1 MELSQIEAFVAI
13 VRGGGFTR
21 ASATLHLSQPA
32 ISRRLHLL
40 EDELGAP
47 LFERIRSGAV
57 LTEAGCAFLPHAE
70 TLLASIRDGIDA
82 VGALRG
88 TDHGAITVAV
98 VGTLASTSLTARLR
112 RFRELHPRVDLRLRT
127 ALSREVSELV
137 RRGDA
142 TLGLRY
148 DVDPHPELVSTRI
161 HDEPMVPVCSAH
173 HRLARARRV
182 DARALAGERWITFPV
197 RPGPAREP
205 YASALERGLAL
216 IGVSGAEIVPI
227 DSLTAQKR
235 MVEAGFGLA
244 LLQESSVEEELRAG
258 TLHALPLSAM
268 RVTVPVV
275 LIHRRRAYQ
284 SGATRSLM
292 AMLADWPSDTRPTRR
307 RARSGHRSSS
317 S

>member
-1 MELSQIEAFVAI
+1 VS
-13 VRGGGFTR
+13 
-21 ASATLHLSQPA
+21 
-32 ISRRLHLL
+32 
-40 EDELGAP
+40 
-47 LFERIRSGAV
+47 
-57 LTEAGCAFLPHAE
+57 
-70 TLLASIRDGIDA
+70 
-82 VGALRG
+82 ALRG
-88 TDHGAITVAV
+88 ADRGAITLAV
-98 VGTLASTSLTARLR
+98 VGTLASTSLTEQLR
-112 RFRELHPRVDLRLRT
+112 RFRELHPRIDLRVRT

-148 DVDPHPELVSTRI
+148 DADPHPELVSTHI
-161 HDEPMVPVCSAH
+161 HDEPMIPVCSAH
-173 HRLARARRV
+173 HRLTRGRRV

-216 IGVSGAEIVPI
+216 IGLSGAEIVPI

-258 TLHALPLSAM
+258 TLRALPIPAM

-292 AMLADWPSDTRPTRR
+292 AMLADWPSDQRPERPG
-307 RARSGHRSSS
+307 ARSARPSTSTKQAGRRGAAHLPERRG
-317 S
+317 